1 MKWKSLVSVVCSVL
15 LLVLTYIPFVFVL
28 ANSMKTGQQYIE
40 NPFSI
45 LWTFHASNY
54 VQAWVGTRR
63 YLLNT
68 IIVAAA
74 SIAIA
79 IPIAAAGAYA
89 FAQTHFRGKQIVFY
103 AYLGLIMIPQTLTLI
118 PLFVEVKSLNLFGT
132 WWALILPYAAGAQPL
147 LVYLFRVF
155 FEGISSELYESAR
168 LDGCGETGVLFRIVA
183 PLSVP
188 ILMTGAIL
196 MSVNI
201 WGDYLWPT
209 IVLTNYKSFTIS
221 AGIQTY
227 LSSFGLSAGGIGPA
241 FAGYILSMLPII
253 ILVVASM
260 RYFVNG
266 IASGATKG

>member
-1 MKWKSLVSVVCSVL
+1 VKAKSLVTLLCVLVL
-15 LLVLTYIPFVFVL
+15 LALTYIPFMFVL
-28 ANSMKTGQQYIE
+28 ANSLKTSTQYA
-40 NPFSI
+40 NDPFAF
-45 LWTFHASNY
+45 LWTFHGSNY
-54 VQAWVGTRR
+54 VQAWNGISS

-79 IPIAAAGAYA
+79 IPVAATGAYA
-89 FAQTHFRGKQIVFY
+89 FSQMQFRGKQILFFG
-103 AYLGLIMIPQTLTLI
+103 YLGLIMIPQTLTLI
-118 PLFVEVKSLNLFGT
+118 PLFVEVKSMGLFGSL
-132 WWALILPYAAGAQPL
+132 WALILPYVASAQPL

-155 FEGISSELYESAR
+155 FEGIPVELYESAR
-168 LDGCGETGVLFRIVA
+168 LDGCGELGVLYRIVA
-183 PLSVP
+183 PLAIP

-209 IVLTNYKSFTIS
+209 VALSNYHQYTIS

-227 LSSFGLSAGGIGPA
+227 AGSFGLTAGGIGPT
-241 FAGYILSMLPII
+241 FAGYILAMLPII
-253 ILVVASM
+253 ILIVFSM